1 MYHLNESQK
10 QVLRQ
15 WLPALIAGGCAWVAF
30 ILFGETP
37 IVRASGLALVIIGLT
52 LALRQMGAALS
63 LAGGLTLA
71 FSAAFWF
78 QTGGGDA
85 GPATIV
91 IAVVVA
97 ALLTPIIGLASRRPY
112 IGFGAGV
119 IAFVLLFWSQVG
131 TPRSLRLTSLVTA
144 WLMSLLTSMLLLTN
158 PRPDDA
164 PPQPARPYHT
174 LGILLLFTIG
184 LLNDPL
190 LTLLTPAIVL
200 SLLLANPRLPV
211 WYWLA
216 LTIAIIIGARGFFLD
231 YLNAPIPLL
240 NLHYWRDGM
249 RWIDLVNLVIGQFSL
264 VGVILGVLGV
274 ARLAR
279 WYPHLGTMTMIG
291 YAAYAFFGLIYIGHN
306 REILLLP
313 LFIIQVIWMT
323 YAIFTITQWLSKTAK
338 TPGMRWVAVALYY
351 LMPIGLFITNVW
363 MSR

>member
-1 MYHLNESQK
+1 MFELTQAQK
-10 QVLRQ
+10 QLAHQ
-15 WLPALIAGGCAWVAF
+15 WLPALTAGACAWVAF
-30 ILFGETP
+30 IFFGETP

-91 IAVVVA
+91 IAVLLA
-97 ALLTPIIGLASRRPY
+97 ALITPIIALASRRPY
-112 IGFGAGV
+112 IGLGAGV
-119 IAFVLLFWSQVG
+119 IVFVLLFWSQVG

-144 WLMSLLTSMLLLTN
+144 WLMSLLTSMLLMTN

-174 LGILLLFTIG
+174 LGILLLFIIG

-190 LTLLTPAIVL
+190 LTLLAPAIFL
-200 SLLLANPRLPV
+200 SLWLSNTHLPIWYVIALAIGVL
-211 WYWLA
+211 
-216 LTIAIIIGARGFFLD
+216 IGARGFFLD
-231 YLNAPIPLL
+231 YVNAPLPLL
-240 NLHYWRDGM
+240 NLSYWRDGA
-249 RWIDLVNLVIGQFSL
+249 RWVDLVNLVMGQFSFI
-264 VGVILGVLGV
+264 GVVLGVLGIS
-274 ARLAR
+274 RLAR
-279 WYPHLGTMTMIG
+279 WYPQLGIMTMIG
-291 YAAYAFFGLIYIGHN
+291 YAAYAFFGLVYIGRN

-323 YAIFTITQWLSKTAK
+323 YAIFTITQWLSKTFK
-338 TPGMRWVAVALYY
+338 TSGVRWIAVALYY
-351 LMPIGLFITNVW
+351 LLPIALFIANVW
-363 MSR
+363 SGK